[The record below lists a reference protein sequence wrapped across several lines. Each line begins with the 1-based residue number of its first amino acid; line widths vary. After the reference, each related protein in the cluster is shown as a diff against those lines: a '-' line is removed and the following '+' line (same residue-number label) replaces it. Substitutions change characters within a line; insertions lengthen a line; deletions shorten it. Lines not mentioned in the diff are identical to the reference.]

1 MPECR
6 LVGNRGEK
14 GKNWLSIVSYLTEH
28 GSYESTAPVALT
40 TPTGLPWMAAY
51 PSILILLW

>member
-6 LVGNRGEK
+6 LVGNCGEK
-14 GKNWLSIVSYLTEH
+14 GTNRQRIVSYLTEDASY
-28 GSYESTAPVALT
+28 GSADPSTLT

>member
-6 LVGNRGEK
+6 LVGNSGEK
-14 GKNWLSIVSYLTEH
+14 GKNWQRIVSYLAEH
-28 GSYESTAPVALT
+28 ASYGATSPGTPT
-40 TPTGLPWMAAY
+40 TPIGLPWMAAY

>member
-6 LVGNRGEK
+6 LVGNCGEK
-14 GKNWLSIVSYLTEH
+14 GKNWQRIVGYSAELAGYGPTNPGTLI
-28 GSYESTAPVALT
+28 
-40 TPTGLPWMAAY
+40 TPTSLPWMAAY

>member
-6 LVGNRGEK
+6 LVGNCGVK
-14 GKNWLSIVSYLTEH
+14 GKNWQRIVSYSTEH
-28 GSYESTAPVALT
+28 ASYGSADPGTLI